1 MPVPKESQSVCT
13 QPVVV
18 ALVTNSRLNPCG
30 DIKEVARRL
39 SSQSCDKNH
48 NPQGNVPI
56 ANERR
61 IRLAEDALSAQ
72 FGTSILAAGDGSFTS
87 TRAVDTANG
96 RVVPKRSTNLE
107 QRAEDFFNFRSDNGN
122 LTCVIT
128 NIPMT
133 SGELSKSRS
142 GLFKRRG

>member
-1 MPVPKESQSVCT
+1 MPKESQSVCT
-13 QPVVV
+13 QPVV

-39 SSQSCDKNH
+39 SSQSCDKNY

-72 FGTSILAAGDGSFTS
+72 FGTSIFAAGDGGFTS
-87 TRAVDTANG
+87 KPVRLIG
-96 RVVPKRSTNLE
+96 
-107 QRAEDFFNFRSDNGN
+107 F
-122 LTCVIT
+122 
-128 NIPMT
+128 
-133 SGELSKSRS
+133 
-142 GLFKRRG
+142 